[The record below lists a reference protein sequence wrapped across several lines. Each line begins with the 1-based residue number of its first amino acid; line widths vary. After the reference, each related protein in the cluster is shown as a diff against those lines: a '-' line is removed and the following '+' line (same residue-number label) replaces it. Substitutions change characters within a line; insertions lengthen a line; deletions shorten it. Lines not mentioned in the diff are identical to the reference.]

1 METPE
6 RLAQA
11 YPHLFR
17 ENSWPW
23 GPVRMRFEA
32 LDIPPQDHLIAN
44 VNIVPYTDRGWV
56 LLQFAS
62 GEWEI
67 PGGTR
72 EPGEPWMETAERE
85 LWEEAGCRMQS
96 PRLIGAWRCR
106 SLAQRPHRP
115 DLPFP
120 DYIRLV
126 LLAEVQLLASPANPP
141 DGEQVELVAEVSL
154 DEAVRRFGSQE
165 RLDLADLYRFA
176 ADLRQA

>member
-1 METPE
+1 VEQAE
-6 RLAQA
+6 HLVQA

-17 ENSWPW
+17 DNKWPW

-32 LDIPPQDHLIAN
+32 RENPPDDQLIAN
-44 VNIVPYTDRGWV
+44 VNIVPYTDQGWV
-56 LLQFAS
+56 ILQFAS

-72 EPGEPWMETAERE
+72 EPGETWLETAQRE
-85 LWEEAGCRMQS
+85 LWEEAGCRMQA
-96 PRLIGAWRCR
+96 PRLIGAWHCR
-106 SLAQRPHRP
+106 SLAPQHYHP

-126 LLAEVQLLASPANPP
+126 LLAEVRHLARPTNPP
-141 DGEQVELVAEVSL
+141 GGEQVRLVAEVTL
-154 DEAVRRFGSQE
+154 DEAIQRFRSQD

-176 ADLRQA
+176 ADL